1 MRIFKA
7 HIRIV
12 DIVLGTLI
20 VGILGVLAF
29 PVFMPS
35 PIKCRLQPENVQ
47 NAALFIRSQANYY
60 EENGE
65 FARDFD
71 RLALGTIAGKQ
82 QTETTAYRYRIS
94 SLDRGNVILTAQPK
108 YTQLKTSI
116 AYILVTLDSDK
127 KRSGMYRVVCSSDR
141 PNEPIPTDFRFIGTK
156 TICPTGYTSMNRDG
170 GRLREFNPR
179 TEHNDRATVA
189 SSRGNS

>member
-12 DIVLGTLI
+12 DIVLGTLV

-29 PVFMPS
+29 PAFMPT

-116 AYILVTLDSDK
+116 AYVLVTLDSGK
-127 KRSGMYRVVCSSDR
+127 KRSGIMYRVVCSSDR

-156 TICPTGYTSMNRDG
+156 TICPTGYTSINRELQPNHG
-170 GRLREFNPR
+170 KRFERSVNPE
-179 TEHNDRATVA
+179 TT
-189 SSRGNS
+189 